1 VRESQIEKALVR
13 RVKLLGG
20 EIRKVAWISRRGAPD
35 RLLLFPPA
43 RAYEFA
49 MAHGLVSTLV
59 AWQHPLVELKRP
71 GKDAE
76 DHQAREHERLRAA
89 GFLVLVID
97 TLELIDKY
105 FPVIER
111 SWSDYEMSVRC
122 ANLLKSNFT
131 AVDIEKVAAVDD
143 VTLRRYGFRMRDI
156 KEIREAAA
164 NRP

>member
-1 VRESQIEKALVR
+1 MRESQIEKALVR

-20 EIRKVAWISRRGAPD
+20 EIRKLAWINRRGAPD

-49 MAHGLVSTLV
+49 MAHGLVSGMV

-76 DHQAREHERLRAA
+76 DHQAREHERLRAG

-97 TLELIDKY
+97 SLE
-105 FPVIER
+105 
-111 SWSDYEMSVRC
+111 
-122 ANLLKSNFT
+122 
-131 AVDIEKVAAVDD
+131 AVDRWFPMEGV
-143 VTLRRYGFRMRDI
+143 
-156 KEIREAAA
+156 
-164 NRP
+164 